1 MFNLEIKKKSGSS
14 IHSEIHHSKV
24 SSSEDI
30 VTFPICGPSVFMMNS
45 VEFKKQ
51 RFGALDIS
59 IDYWYDIL
67 KTEENFTDFL
77 NPEEYRIKGIDS
89 LQQTLIF

>member
-1 MFNLEIKKKSGSS
+1 
-14 IHSEIHHSKV
+14 
-24 SSSEDI
+24 
-30 VTFPICGPSVFMMNS
+30 MMNS